1 MSSKI
6 KSCFMDDQPEFYSP
20 VVHDKVEIATIRALT
35 DEDREVLNQK
45 GGVVFRD
52 EDGEV
57 KTYITKPKAY
67 ENYLIVLSLGG
78 YIDGLSFKKG
88 REGWNFERK
97 VSFDSVSVIYS
108 EYRQAILTAII
119 KHIESWEKNKD
130 SILKN

>member
-1 MSSKI
+1 MSNKI

-20 VVHDKVEIATIRALT
+20 VVHDKTEIATIRALT

-52 EDGEV
+52 EDGEI

-78 YIDGLSFKKG
+78 YIDGVSFKKG
-88 REGWNFERK
+88 REGWSFERK
-97 VSFDSVSVIYS
+97 VNFDSVSVIYA
-108 EYRQAILTAII
+108 EYRQAMLTAII
-119 KHIESWEKNKD
+119 KHIESWEKNKE